1 MANIKKSFNFRNGVQ
16 VDEDNLLVTP
26 TGLVG
31 IGTTVPT
38 EALDVVGN
46 VIVSGVTS
54 TTLAQTGIL
63 TVTTLHPTEIIGSG
77 VSISSGVI
85 TSTGGGGIVT
95 FFGDGQYLEN
105 LPTTQF
111 VSSATG
117 IALTSQNCGIGT
129 TNAISTLQVGGDPN
143 TQPKGVGISSY
154 GDVKATG
161 IITASSFVGSFTG
174 NVTGNIS
181 GNAPTATLADDAVK
195 LQTPRNIGGV
205 PFDGSANISLPG
217 VNQSGNQNTSGTASN
232 LSGSPSITVSG
243 VDLNGNL
250 DVSGNTTL
258 GNSSSDTLSVN
269 ATPTFQTV
277 IEAPA
282 GMNKVPS
289 LYANQGALPSAASYH
304 GMFAH
309 VHATGRGYF
318 AHAGNW
324 LELVNKET
332 TGIVGTGTET
342 YNVGLLG
349 VGVNSPAND
358 IQVRKNGN
366 AEIQV
371 TSETGVA
378 GLTLGRET
386 GVLNTNNAEIRY
398 GANNLGFY
406 SSEQSLDI
414 INHGTGNFNYH
425 LSANDPNAYKG
436 DFNWHRGI
444 NNERLMTLT
453 GIGGSIGLGT
463 TLPLYHLDIRGDGGF
478 SSDLRVGNDLTVIGA
493 LTVPS
498 INSNVTGNVLGD
510 LDGNVN
516 STGISTFNNFTAGIT
531 TFTTIEAS
539 QIGIGTEP
547 YLPLAVNGDPNQRFV
562 VSPTG
567 KVGIKTSE
575 TQGMDL
581 LVVGSSSQLILGVG
595 TTEPLSTV
603 DFSIAGQNIPTGNF
617 ANKSFMIPP
626 KLNNSQKGSL
636 TGLTGGALIY
646 NTSLNKLE
654 VYNGSA
660 WTALEA
666 NSGGGEVNQNA
677 FSNIVVSGQ
686 TTVEAD
692 AASDT
697 VTFVGGSNMTITT
710 NATGDE
716 ITFASSGGGGGSG
729 ISNLVEDLTPEL
741 GGDLETNGKNILIED
756 AKQLRFLEEFT
767 NGTNYI
773 GLNAPAS
780 LNSIVNYTLPPA
792 YGSSGSFMRINAA
805 TGELDFTST
814 ISESSVTGDV
824 TLYGNDINDN
834 EERVVF
840 NKSANEL
847 SIGRQITTKINDFKI
862 RIKTVATNATINNY
876 TSYVEQNSLLIEN
889 SSFKDM
895 HVQLSAAG
903 KLTIGERDNNQ
914 AEVFRVQC
922 SQPSNNTD
930 GLVQLSYVDGDV
942 SSGNTKYL
950 RLATQLTGVRTYGTL
965 VNSGDII
972 PLTDSTNDLGRN
984 TVKWANVYADTLH
997 GDGSNIITSTWGV
1010 TASGN
1015 NYRFTGPGNLNGT
1028 QNHPKLYLVRGQKYQ
1043 FDLNV
1048 SGHPFRIRISDQG
1061 ADYTGGVTTVGD
1073 TETGVITFDVPMDA
1087 PDVLYYQCNQHPTM
1101 IGTIDIASPPKQ
1113 IQTLQGTTT
1122 SIADNVYQALNIT
1135 GYKVYSLFKIA
1146 TNHDA
1151 LVRVYVD
1158 SASRN
1163 ADISRSEGQDPNPG
1177 IGLIAEAR
1185 TSGGTV
1191 LVTPGA
1197 MGFNNDNPQENIIYV
1212 GVTNR
1217 SGGTQQIQVTLTAI
1231 QIGE

>member
-1 MANIKKSFNFRNGVQ
+1 
-16 VDEDNLLVTP
+16 
-26 TGLVG
+26 
-31 IGTTVPT
+31 
-38 EALDVVGN
+38 
-46 VIVSGVTS
+46 
-54 TTLAQTGIL
+54 
-63 TVTTLHPTEIIGSG
+63 
-77 VSISSGVI
+77 
-85 TSTGGGGIVT
+85 
-95 FFGDGQYLEN
+95 
-105 LPTTQF
+105 
-111 VSSATG
+111 
-117 IALTSQNCGIGT
+117 
-129 TNAISTLQVGGDPN
+129 
-143 TQPKGVGISSY
+143 
-154 GDVKATG
+154 
-161 IITASSFVGSFTG
+161 
-174 NVTGNIS
+174 
-181 GNAPTATLADDAVK
+181 
-195 LQTPRNIGGV
+195 
-205 PFDGSANISLPG
+205 
-217 VNQSGNQNTSGTASN
+217 
-232 LSGSPSITVSG
+232 
-243 VDLNGNL
+243 
-250 DVSGNTTL
+250 
-258 GNSSSDTLSVN
+258 
-269 ATPTFQTV
+269 
-277 IEAPA
+277 
-282 GMNKVPS
+282 
-289 LYANQGALPSAASYH
+289 
-304 GMFAH
+304 
-309 VHATGRGYF
+309 
-318 AHAGNW
+318 
-324 LELVNKET
+324 
-332 TGIVGTGTET
+332 
-342 YNVGLLG
+342 
-349 VGVNSPAND
+349 
-358 IQVRKNGN
+358 
-366 AEIQV
+366 
-371 TSETGVA
+371 
-378 GLTLGRET
+378 
-386 GVLNTNNAEIRY
+386 
-398 GANNLGFY
+398 
-406 SSEQSLDI
+406 
-414 INHGTGNFNYH
+414 
-425 LSANDPNAYKG
+425 
-436 DFNWHRGI
+436 
-444 NNERLMTLT
+444 
-453 GIGGSIGLGT
+453 
-463 TLPLYHLDIRGDGGF
+463 
-478 SSDLRVGNDLTVIGA
+478 
-493 LTVPS
+493 
-498 INSNVTGNVLGD
+498 
-510 LDGNVN
+510 
-516 STGISTFNNFTAGIT
+516 
-531 TFTTIEAS
+531 
-539 QIGIGTEP
+539 
-547 YLPLAVNGDPNQRFV
+547 
-562 VSPTG
+562 
-567 KVGIKTSE
+567 
-575 TQGMDL
+575 
-581 LVVGSSSQLILGVG
+581 
-595 TTEPLSTV
+595 
-603 DFSIAGQNIPTGNF
+603 
-617 ANKSFMIPP
+617 
-626 KLNNSQKGSL
+626 
-636 TGLTGGALIY
+636 
-646 NTSLNKLE
+646 
-654 VYNGSA
+654 
-660 WTALEA
+660 
-666 NSGGGEVNQNA
+666 
-677 FSNIVVSGQ
+677 
-686 TTVEAD
+686 
-692 AASDT
+692 
-697 VTFVGGSNMTITT
+697 MTITT

-1101 IGTIDIASPPKQ
+1101 IGRIDIASPPKQ